1 MFVSHRKHAWCYEVD
16 YDEDRLVDR
25 FSTENEHSAKNQFAI
40 EFPSPHYEPVCSR
53 AGKGVEDCI

>member
-25 FSTENEHSAKNQFAI
+25 FSTENEHSAKN
-40 EFPSPHYEPVCSR
+40 
-53 AGKGVEDCI
+53 